1 MSDLKATIEE
11 AFERRAEITPDSA
24 PTDVREAVDATM
36 GMLDSGELRVAEKR
50 DGDWV
55 VNEWAKKAV
64 LLSFRLVDNYIMN
77 GGSATQY
84 FDKVPSKFEGWND
97 SEHRDS
103 GVRIVPPAM
112 ARRGSYIAP
121 GVVLMPSYVNLG
133 AYVDSGTMVDTWA
146 TVGFARRLARTF
158 TFRVAWASA
167 VCSNRSKLH
176 RRLLKTTALSVR
188 ARKSWRAS
196 SLRKAPLSRWVF
208 ISDRVR
214 AFMTA
219 LPERS
224 FTAASRRGQS
234 SYPVTSP
241 LRTVR
246 TACTAPSLS
255 NVLTKAPKKTSINE
269 LLRGV

>member
-1 MSDLKATIEE
+1 
-11 AFERRAEITPDSA
+11 
-24 PTDVREAVDATM
+24 
-36 GMLDSGELRVAEKR
+36 
-50 DGDWV
+50 
-55 VNEWAKKAV
+55 
-64 LLSFRLVDNYIMN
+64 MN

-146 TVGFARRLARTF
+146 TVGSARRL
-158 TFRVAWASA
+158 VKNVHLSGG
-167 VCSNRSKLH
+167 VGIGGVLELLKLH
-176 RRLLKTTALSVR
+176 RRLLKTTVLSVR
-188 ARKSWRAS
+188 ARRSWRAS
-196 SLRKAPLSRWVF
+196 SLRKAPLSPWVY

-219 LPERS
+219 LPEKS

-255 NVLTKAPKKTSINE
+255 NVLTKAPGRKPASTSCCARLNSAGHRLAGQKKP
-269 LLRGV
+269 R